1 MPQENRK
8 SVCKLCKQEI
18 KRARSCVDINKVW
31 WYTGKYFLYASHGT
45 IEFLSR
51 GGEGR
56 EHRRSADTSS
66 TSQATKSEWNSLNK
80 NFPLTPFFHF
90 FSFWQ
95 RIYSHRFAGRHLHH
109 KVLITWINGLCF
121 LLLGTI
127 SRKKNSSNI
136 VVSLP
141 TLLRQ

>member
-1 MPQENRK
+1 MPQENRQ
-8 SVCKLCKQEI
+8 SVCELCKQEI
-18 KRARSCVDINKVW
+18 KRVRSCVGINKVW
-31 WYTGKYFLYASHGT
+31 WYTGKYLLYASHGT

-66 TSQATKSEWNSLNK
+66 TSQATKSEWNRMNK
-80 NFPLTPFFHF
+80 NFPLHHF
-90 FSFWQ
+90 FIFSAFDNEFTRTALQ
-95 RIYSHRFAGRHLHH
+95 GGTF
-109 KVLITWINGLCF
+109 ITRYWSLGIMALCF